1 MKAKFPRNETTTA
14 LVCSLDFIP
23 LAPENSF
30 NKAKVSYPR
39 EKSGRK
45 GASLNRKWI
54 CPGSKRVNIKEG
66 WGMCPICRCPGP
78 EAGLYVRTHTRFS
91 CECCL
96 CASRKPC
103 TQAVARL

>member
-1 MKAKFPRNETTTA
+1 MKAKLPRNETTTA

-30 NKAKVSYPR
+30 NKATVSYPR

-91 CECCL
+91 RECCL
-96 CASRKPC
+96 CASRKPY
-103 TQAVARL
+103 TQAAARL